1 MKKKVVIMTS
11 FLLILTGIIGTLGYF
26 YTVNWQKNSD
36 TKNIESKEKNVMEAV
51 FDEEEINRTEPAFK
65 EEPPR
70 ETTKYIE
77 NVWMEIKEGTLTRS
91 GATII
96 IYDNNTE
103 HFRYHEKFRIEKYT
117 ENGWEL
123 LPFLYP
129 DIGFNEIGTSPAKE
143 SPIEMQQNWERYFG
157 ELSNGKYRLVKSV
170 ADIDSYNGKQQYF
183 YVEFTIDM

>member
-1 MKKKVVIMTS
+1 MKKKTIITILL
-11 FLLILTGIIGTLGYF
+11 LLIFVCIVGILSYF
-26 YTVNWQKNSD
+26 YTENFQKNID
-36 TKNIESKEKNVMEAV
+36 TKKIESKEKNVMEAV
-51 FDEEEINRTEPAFK
+51 FNKEETNVTESVFK
-65 EEPPR
+65 VEEPPR

-143 SPIEMQQNWERYFG
+143 SPIEMQQNWARYFG
-157 ELSNGKYRLVKSV
+157 ELSNGTYRLVKSV
-170 ADIDSYNGKQQYF
+170 ADIDSYNGKEQLF
-183 YVEFTIDM
+183 YVEFTIE